1 MLGLDIGSRAIYLVR
16 YTAGQVLAFGQCPT
30 PPESVVEGIVTEP
43 QRVAESLVR
52 LLRLMRLPESGVSL
66 VVGGNQVINK
76 WVEVPRLPLEELNR
90 SAALEAPRHLPPTRE
105 PMLYRF
111 WLPPN
116 LSQPEFFS
124 PRAVGAG
131 SEPVPT
137 PSHPEKKALQEDMIP
152 ARLIAVSEAAV
163 HSRLDTALL
172 AGLEPV
178 GVVPEADA
186 LVRVLTRHHRPQSL
200 LWRGKATAILALRHD
215 YTEMSVARETYL
227 EFTRTLRIGLNDAIE
242 MVQRALGASFEEAE
256 SLLKQSRIDENGTLH
271 FPESLGLPTLSLLGF
286 LHNLTAEMRRLVDF
300 QRSRFP
306 EGSYLGLL
314 DSFLLTGEG
323 AALGGLAHYCSQSL
337 GLTCLIG
344 DLTTTLKWCVE
355 VRDRRP
361 EFFSLGGS
369 NLPSG
374 RYLEKKILPEE
385 MGCYAVALGAAL
397 ELEAGLSTPSDL
409 PDMSDWSDPSDR
421 LKSEAPLSQQEVQ
434 AA

>member
-16 YTAGQVLAFGQCPT
+16 YTNGQVLAFGQCPT

-43 QRVAESLVR
+43 QRVAEAIRQLIR
-52 LLRLMRLPESGVSL
+52 LLRLPESTVSI
-66 VVGGNQVINK
+66 VVGGHQVVNK

-90 SAALEAPRHLPPTRE
+90 SAPLEAPRHLPPTRE

-116 LSQPEFFS
+116 LTQPEFLS
-124 PRAVGAG
+124 P
-131 SEPVPT
+131 SSNPDDKT
-137 PSHPEKKALQEDMIP
+137 PQRDMIP

-215 YTEMSVARETYL
+215 YTEMSIAREIYL

-271 FPESLGLPTLSLLGF
+271 FPETLGLPTLSLLGF

-323 AALGGLAHYCSQSL
+323 AALQGLAPYCSQSL

-344 DLTTTLKWCVE
+344 ELTSALRWRVA
-355 VRDRRP
+355 VQDRRP
-361 EFFSLGGS
+361 E
-369 NLPSG
+369 
-374 RYLEKKILPEE
+374 E
-385 MGCYAVALGAAL
+385 MSCYASALGAAL
-397 ELEAGLSTPSDL
+397 EVQVGQSIPADL
-409 PDMSDWSDPSDR
+409 SDPSDSSD
-421 LKSEAPLSQQEVQ
+421 LPKTAASLSQQEVQ

>member
-1 MLGLDIGSRAIYLVR
+1 MLGLDISSRAIYLVR

-30 PPESVVEGIVTEP
+30 PPESVVEGVVTAP
-43 QRVAESLVR
+43 QRVSEAIRQLM
-52 LLRLMRLPESGVSL
+52 RLMRLPESGVSIVL
-66 VVGGNQVINK
+66 GGSQVINK
-76 WVEVPRLPLEELNR
+76 WVEVPRLSLEELNR
-90 SAALEAPRHLPPTRE
+90 SAPLEAPRHLPPTRE

-116 LSQPEFFS
+116 LSQPELSS
-124 PRAVGAG
+124 P
-131 SEPVPT
+131 S
-137 PSHPEKKALQEDMIP
+137 SNPEKKILQGDTIP
-152 ARLIAVSEAAV
+152 ARLIAISEAAV

-286 LHNLTAEMRRLVDF
+286 LHNLTAEMRRMIDF

-323 AALGGLAHYCSQSL
+323 AALSGLAPYCSQSL
-337 GLTCLIG
+337 GLTCLMG
-344 DLTTTLKWCVE
+344 DLTTTLKWRVE
-355 VRDRRP
+355 VQDRR
-361 EFFSLGGS
+361 S
-369 NLPSG
+369 
-374 RYLEKKILPEE
+374 EE
-385 MGCYAVALGAAL
+385 MGCYASALGAAL
-397 ELEAGLSTPSDL
+397 EMETGWSTQSDL
-409 PDMSDWSDPSDR
+409 SDLSDLSALSDPA
-421 LKSEAPLSQQEVQ
+421 KIEAPLSKQEVQ

>member
-16 YTAGQVLAFGQCPT
+16 YAAGQVLAFGQCPT
-30 PPESVVEGIVTEP
+30 PPESVVEGVVTAP
-43 QRVAESLVR
+43 QRVSEAIRQLM
-52 LLRLMRLPESGVSL
+52 RLMRLPESGVSI
-66 VVGGNQVINK
+66 VVGGSQVINK
-76 WVEVPRLPLEELNR
+76 WVEVPRLSLEELNR
-90 SAALEAPRHLPPTRE
+90 SAPLDAPRHLPPTRE

-116 LSQPEFFS
+116 LSQSEFSS
-124 PRAVGAG
+124 P
-131 SEPVPT
+131 S
-137 PSHPEKKALQEDMIP
+137 SSPEKKNFQGDTIP
-152 ARLIAVSEAAV
+152 ARLIAISEAAV
-163 HSRLDTALL
+163 HSRLDAALL

-200 LWRGKATAILALRHD
+200 LWRGRATAILALRHD

-227 EFTRTLRIGLNDAIE
+227 EFTRTLRLGLNDAIE
-242 MVQRALGASFEEAE
+242 MVQRTLGASFEEAE

-271 FPESLGLPTLSLLGF
+271 FPDSLGLPTLSLLGF
-286 LHNLTAEMRRLVDF
+286 LHNLTAEMRRMIDF

-323 AALGGLAHYCSQSL
+323 AAMSGLAPYCSQSV
-337 GLTCLIG
+337 GLTCLMG
-344 DLTTTLKWCVE
+344 DLTTTLKWRVE
-355 VRDRRP
+355 VGDRRP

-369 NLPSG
+369 DPSGG

-385 MGCYAVALGAAL
+385 MGCYASALGAAV
-397 ELEAGLSTPSDL
+397 EMEVEAQLSPQSDRS
-409 PDMSDWSDPSDR
+409 DMSDLSD
-421 LKSEAPLSQQEVQ
+421 LSALSKQEVHV
-434 AA
+434 A